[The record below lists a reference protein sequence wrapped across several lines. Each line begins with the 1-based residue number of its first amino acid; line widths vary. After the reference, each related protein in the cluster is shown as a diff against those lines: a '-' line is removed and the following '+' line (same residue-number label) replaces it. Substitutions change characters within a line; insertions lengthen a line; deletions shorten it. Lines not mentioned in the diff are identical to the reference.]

1 MLANKLLSSEDKNLI
16 KGAFYT
22 RKTELRMYDVF
33 EIKIVF
39 VLFFVLKEDKSA
51 LLSLALVGC
60 WGDDYTNGII

>member
-1 MLANKLLSSEDKNLI
+1 VLANKLLSSEDENFI

-33 EIKIVF
+33 EIKIAF
-39 VLFFVLKEDKSA
+39 VLLFVLKEDKNA
-51 LLSLALVGC
+51 LLSLALVGY